1 MMGADRRNMDSKPKP
16 PAPREPGPSRP
27 AAWSFHA
34 SALDRQSKQDRGVAP
49 EKAAGTKR
57 FSIILWDE
65 PEQRRAK
72 RRPDKD

>member
-1 MMGADRRNMDSKPKP
+1 MGADRRNLDPKSKP
-16 PAPREPGPSRP
+16 PAGGEPAPSRP

-34 SALDRQSKQDRGVAP
+34 SALDRQSRQDRGAAP
-49 EKAAGTKR
+49 EKTAGTKR

-72 RRPDKD
+72 RRPDKG

>member
-1 MMGADRRNMDSKPKP
+1 MGTDRRNPDSKPKL
-16 PAPREPGPSRP
+16 PAGRETGPSRP

-34 SALDRQSKQDRGVAP
+34 TALDLRSKSARDAAP
-49 EKAAGTKR
+49 EKGAGKKR

-65 PEQRRAK
+65 PEQRRGK